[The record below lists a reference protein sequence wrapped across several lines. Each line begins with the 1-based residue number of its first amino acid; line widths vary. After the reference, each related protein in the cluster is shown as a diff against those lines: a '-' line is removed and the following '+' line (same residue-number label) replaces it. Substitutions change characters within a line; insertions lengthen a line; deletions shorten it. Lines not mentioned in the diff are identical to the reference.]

1 MRLCTLACLVFGATP
16 LAAQNGPS
24 FDCTKANSTAE
35 ELICADPA
43 LSALDREIS
52 RLYDL
57 ARGSVSGSDLAM
69 LKAYQRG
76 WIKGRDD
83 CWKARVSI
91 TECIST
97 VYIVRIHELRRDH
110 PATQSED
117 GASLGPIEYR
127 CDGLDHTVS
136 AVVITLPQAPY
147 ASVAWDEMMIS
158 LPKVR
163 AASGAKYETHDGI
176 LFWIQGAEARL
187 SYEGQSYSCQHTP
200 DT

>member
-24 FDCTKANSTAE
+24 IDCTKANSTAE

-57 ARGSVSGSDLAM
+57 ARGSVAGSDLAM

-91 TECIST
+91 TECIPSGPGQT
-97 VYIVRIHELRRDH
+97 DIDH
-110 PATQSED
+110 
-117 GASLGPIEYR
+117 G
-127 CDGLDHTVS
+127 
-136 AVVITLPQAPY
+136 
-147 ASVAWDEMMIS
+147 
-158 LPKVR
+158 
-163 AASGAKYETHDGI
+163 
-176 LFWIQGAEARL
+176 
-187 SYEGQSYSCQHTP
+187 HTP
-200 DT
+200 IGAVHRIADTTAWSHYHNSPST